1 MGKLALVQTT
11 GVTVTPV
18 KTYASMSAVELDA
31 VIQSQMAQCKKLYA
45 SLVRHADSLYEA
57 LCAMELRFQKQERF
71 RTDLRPLR
79 VQSWYG
85 YLESRGVRPSAFLCV
100 YQRKQPPN
108 LLVCDQSAS
117 ASTHR
122 NPLGLIVNVREFC
135 LSSVEPYY
143 CRPSNGFLSMLM
155 KNQRSEME

>member
-71 RTDLRPLR
+71 RTDLRPLKA
-79 VQSWYG
+79 QSWYG
-85 YLESRGVRPSAFLCV
+85 YLESRGVKPSTFR
-100 YQRKQPPN
+100 QWR
-108 LLVCDQSAS
+108 
-117 ASTHR
+117 HR
-122 NPLGLIVNVREFC
+122 
-135 LSSVEPYY
+135 
-143 CRPSNGFLSMLM
+143 
-155 KNQRSEME
+155 